1 MRSANRKYKTE
12 FKPEDIEVETALQT
26 KQLIGFISEK
36 IKIDLTENG
45 SLYDGLIA
53 HLEPAISRVKE
64 NIDMYNPMTEQIKRD
79 YFLLYMAVEE
89 GMEKFFP
96 GLLFS
101 DNEIAF
107 IVLHFGSALEIKREE
122 AKIKALIV
130 CSSGIGSSKMLASRL
145 KKSFRKSV
153 PLICLPSSN

>member
-1 MRSANRKYKTE
+1 
-12 FKPEDIEVETALQT
+12 
-26 KQLIGFISEK
+26 
-36 IKIDLTENG
+36 
-45 SLYDGLIA
+45 
-53 HLEPAISRVKE
+53 
-64 NIDMYNPMTEQIKRD
+64 MYNPMTEQIKRD

>member
-1 MRSANRKYKTE
+1 
-12 FKPEDIEVETALQT
+12 
-26 KQLIGFISEK
+26 
-36 IKIDLTENG
+36 
-45 SLYDGLIA
+45 
-53 HLEPAISRVKE
+53 
-64 NIDMYNPMTEQIKRD
+64 MYNPMTEQIKRD

-96 GLLFS
+96 GLRFP
-101 DNEIAF
+101 DDEIAF

-145 KKSFRKSV
+145 KKSSRKSV